1 MICEFGFRYAYSKQD
16 SKCLPYNT
24 QWIRTGFNDELKG
37 IIKIVCS
44 NDIRASNLECDRDPD
59 SDLIVFDYDENDYI
73 HIPFPEYC
81 VRICQESVSNGGD
94 PEFASSAVRKPIQF
108 LNNLIWSFTFFKNR
122 LELDPLSLEVDGEL
136 AVQNGSLTK
145 ELDV

>member
-59 SDLIVFDYDENDYI
+59 YDENDYI
-73 HIPFPEYC
+73 KIPFPEYC
-81 VRICQESVSNGGD
+81 NVLCQEFVSNGGD
-94 PEFASSAVRKPIQF
+94 PEFASSAVRKPSQF
-108 LNNLIWSFTFFKNR
+108 LNNLI
-122 LELDPLSLEVDGEL
+122 
-136 AVQNGSLTK
+136 
-145 ELDV
+145 